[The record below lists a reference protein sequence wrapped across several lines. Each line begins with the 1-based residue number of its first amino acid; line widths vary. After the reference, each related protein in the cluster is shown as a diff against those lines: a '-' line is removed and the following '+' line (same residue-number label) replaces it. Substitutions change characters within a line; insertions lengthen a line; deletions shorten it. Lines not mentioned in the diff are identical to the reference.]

1 MNFMNRTMFA
11 DGGAT
16 TPLGSYQYRYKGKVQ
31 DLKPNFI
38 QTLGTNPYK
47 LFPLI
52 ESGELEFGD
61 QALQELLAFQK
72 KDPPGI
78 GPLRLSEDLGTNFL
92 DFGLGAA
99 RVAEPVIKGGIR
111 SIGELFGSD
120 TLRDIGGGL
129 TFDGKA
135 QANFGTALSGQ
146 EDAAGLL
153 PFVGSTNRSLVP
165 TDRERAEYNLGRY
178 TDNTSDVEVNQQAL
192 KDAIAR
198 GYDPSIPAEE
208 QIITEGQF
216 DFRED
221 DINARVSRQDDTANQ
236 AARREFELQNYSPED
251 QEFLRQ
257 NPDISPEEVMMRPV
271 TSTDFN
277 PFTDPITPMM
287 DELTQERVDLEDRF
301 AEENIQRPPDV
312 DVDEITS
319 LLNDIQE
326 PSINIDKTEADSLLE
341 TIEKFDD
348 LSPDELKVEIDKEQ
362 IPGMDALD
370 DQKEAVKKQIKVINA
385 LEKRGIDPDEYFN
398 TAPRNPVDKKLN
410 EPGFFGSDRFLDF
423 IRNVGAGLTE
433 TGQIG
438 SGLATGAA
446 KAAEERAARDIAK
459 DEREYE
465 MEKLLGIED
474 KKAQIAAAIKLN
486 EPLKGADV
494 VKYVEF
500 EDEISTALKNF
511 DEDERILSDINQIL
525 NVEVGQKGAFGVQ
538 GFFGKIND
546 KFRNAL
552 GKGEQEWNDLP
563 AEVKTQLI
571 LDITAQRS
579 VRNILGESGK
589 TISNLDR
596 EIVSRIFGNV
606 NIWTS
611 PAELKKIL
619 GQSRSNIIEGMRS
632 SQNNIISRL
641 TALQRVKYQSPLID
655 ANESIIE
662 RILGFSFDNI
672 EQYKLGANTSG
683 FTEIDL

>member
-1 MNFMNRTMFA
+1 MNFMNRKMFA
-11 DGGAT
+11 DGGAS

-61 QALQELLAFQK
+61 KALQELLAFQK

-78 GPLRLSEDLGTNFL
+78 GPLRLSEDIGTNVI

-99 RVAEPVIKGGIR
+99 RIAEPVIKGGIR

-135 QANFGTALSGQ
+135 QADFRTALSGQ

-165 TDRERAEYNLGRY
+165 TDRQRAEYNLGRY

-192 KDAIAR
+192 KDAMAR
-198 GYDPSIPAEE
+198 GYDPSLPAEE
-208 QIITEGQF
+208 QITTGGQF

-236 AARREFELQNYSPED
+236 AARREFELQKYSPED

-341 TIEKFDD
+341 TIEKFDG
-348 LSPDELKVEIDKEQ
+348 LSPDELKVEIEKEQ

-370 DQKEAVKKQIKVINA
+370 DQKEAVKQQVERIKVLEAAGIN
-385 LEKRGIDPDEYFN
+385 PDDYFN
-398 TAPRNPVDKKLN
+398 RAPRNPVDKKLN
-410 EPGFFGSDRFLDF
+410 EPGFFGSDRFLNF
-423 IRNVGAGLTE
+423 IRNVGAGLVE

-446 KAAEERAARDIAK
+446 KASEERAARELMA
-459 DEREYE
+459 DERKAE
-465 MEKLLGIED
+465 MDKLIAIEKAKAALEPGD
-474 KKAQIAAAIKLN
+474 KLEPKQIIDLAGEMNADYNDIISNRNVLEVIDRVEAIVLN
-486 EPLKGADV
+486 EDTTSGKAIVSEFLTKAGSVFNVKTGKADPNGKSWDQLDSRTRARV
-494 VKYVEF
+494 
-500 EDEISTALKNF
+500 L
-511 DEDERILSDINQIL
+511 LNQIT
-525 NVEVGQKGAFGVQ
+525 QKN
-538 GFFGKIND
+538 IRD
-546 KFRNAL
+546 
-552 GKGEQEWNDLP
+552 
-563 AEVKTQLI
+563 
-571 LDITAQRS
+571 
-579 VRNILGESGK
+579 ILGESGK

-596 EIVSRIFGNV
+596 QIVERLVG
-606 NIWTS
+606 TLKAGTTD
-611 PAELKKIL
+611 AEVLETL
-619 GQSRSNIIEGMRS
+619 QLTRSGVMANRDNS
-632 SQNNIISRL
+632 ISRL
-641 TALQRVKYQSPLID
+641 ESNNIGMRKYGDINLVKNTKLLDYLRTGILE
-655 ANESIIE
+655 ESNYSNQYTS
-662 RILGFSFDNI
+662 FSLPRTKI
-672 EQYKLGANTSG
+672 TL
-683 FTEIDL
+683 